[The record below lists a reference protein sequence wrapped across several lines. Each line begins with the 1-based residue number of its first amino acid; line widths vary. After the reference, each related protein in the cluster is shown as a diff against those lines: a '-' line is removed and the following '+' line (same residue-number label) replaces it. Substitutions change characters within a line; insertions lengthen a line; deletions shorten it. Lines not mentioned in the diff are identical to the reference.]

1 MKSSTGQHYLA
12 LDHLRALAA
21 FTVFA
26 WHFTHAGNGYPVPF
40 TWTPFTFPPLSLMD
54 EGHTGVALFMTLSG
68 YLFAKLLGSK
78 PINYWLFIYNRA
90 LRLLPLLFLVIVVVA
105 LLNIR
110 QGSLLHYSNSVI
122 AGVLL
127 PTLPNGGW
135 SITVEFHFYLALPI
149 LLYLARRSV
158 GYLVVIA
165 CTAIAFRFF
174 YHNFKGSVQHLA
186 YWTIVG
192 RIDQFVLGMLSAY
205 IFSSLPKKGVLALIG
220 AICLVAFY
228 TWFDAAG
235 GFYNMPNYPSPS
247 AIWVILPTIEAF
259 SYAVIIGWYDNFQ
272 RSENFISRAAGKIGE
287 YSYSIYLL
295 HFFVVFR
302 MANYIHTQLMDI
314 SNFYVALLWSLPA
327 FCIVTMVAA
336 FSYHFIEL
344 PFLKHRK
351 NYVGAT

>member
-26 WHFTHAGNGYPVPF
+26 WHFSHAGNGYPVPF
-40 TWTPFTFPPLSLMD
+40 TWTPFAFPPFSILD

-90 LRLLPLLFLVIVVVA
+90 LRLLPLLILVIAIVA
-105 LLNIR
+105 LLKIR
-110 QGSLLHYSNSVI
+110 EGSLLPYLKSII
-122 AGVLL
+122 AGALL

-149 LLYLARRSV
+149 LLYLARRSI
-158 GYLVVIA
+158 GYLFVII

-174 YHNFKGSVQHLA
+174 YYNFNGSVQHLA

-205 IFSSLPKKGVLALIG
+205 IFPSLPKKGPLALIG
-220 AICLVAFY
+220 ATCLFAFY

-235 GFYNMPNYPSPS
+235 GFYEMPAYPSPS

-259 SYAVIIGWYDNFQ
+259 SYAVIIGWYDHFQ
-272 RSENFISRAAGKIGE
+272 RSPSLISRAVGKIGD

-302 MANYIHTQLMDI
+302 FADYIHTQLMDI

-327 FCIVTMVAA
+327 FGLVTLMAA
-336 FSYHFIEL
+336 FSYHVIEL

-351 NYVGAT
+351 NYVRAT

>member
-12 LDHLRALAA
+12 LDHLPALAA

-40 TWTPFTFPPLSLMD
+40 DWTPFAFPPLSLLD

-90 LRLLPLLFLVIVVVA
+90 LRLLPLLIVVISIVA
-105 LLNIR
+105 ALKFR
-110 QGSLLHYSNSVI
+110 EGSLLPYFKSII

-127 PTLPNGGW
+127 PSLPNGGW

-158 GYLVVIA
+158 GYLIA
-165 CTAIAFRFF
+165 IICAAIIFRFL
-174 YHNFKGSVQHLA
+174 YHNLKGSIQHLA

-205 IFSSLPKKGVLALIG
+205 IFSSLPKKGFVAFLG

-235 GFYNMPNYPSPS
+235 GFYNMPTYPSPS
-247 AIWVILPTIEAF
+247 AIWAILPTIEAV

-272 RSENFISRAAGKIGE
+272 RSTSLVSRTVGKVGE

-302 MANYIHTQLMDI
+302 AADFIHTSIMDI
-314 SNFYVALLWSLPA
+314 SNFYIALLWSLPA
-327 FCIVTMVAA
+327 FCLVTVVAA
-336 FSYHFIEL
+336 CSYHVIEL

-351 NYVGAT
+351 NYVRAT